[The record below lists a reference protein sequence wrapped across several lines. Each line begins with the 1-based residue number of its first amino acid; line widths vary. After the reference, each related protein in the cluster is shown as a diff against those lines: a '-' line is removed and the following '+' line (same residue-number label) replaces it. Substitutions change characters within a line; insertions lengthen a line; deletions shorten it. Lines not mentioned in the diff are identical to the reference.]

1 MASCILHILL
11 QSLRLAFMNVL
22 LVVFDTTDALELSL
36 VRLSQLELVE
46 SLAKH
51 AVMTDLKWL
60 AWISQT

>member
-22 LVVFDTTDALELSL
+22 PVVLDTTDALKLSL

-46 SLAKH
+46 CLAKH
-51 AVMTDLKWL
+51 AVMTDLNRL